1 MIDILT
7 WILLIA
13 GSVLGLTS
21 AWGVLTFPDFYSR
34 VHAASIS
41 DTLCAGCF
49 MLGLA
54 LQGGF
59 TLITVKLFMIL
70 GLLWLTSPTSSH
82 ALVRAAYLTGVRAI
96 TRTSEEASQQPLTGR
111 TARQRQSS
119 NS

>member
-1 MIDILT
+1 MIDLLT
-7 WILLIA
+7 WVFLIA

-21 AWGVLTFPDFYSR
+21 AWGVLVFPDFYSR

-49 MLGLA
+49 IIGLA

-70 GLLWLTSPTSSH
+70 GLLWLTSPTSTH
-82 ALVRAAYLTGVRAI
+82 ALVRAAYLAGLRAV
-96 TRTSEEASQQPLTGR
+96 TRTSAEANKEPLTGR
-111 TARQRQSS
+111 RARRRES
-119 NS
+119 